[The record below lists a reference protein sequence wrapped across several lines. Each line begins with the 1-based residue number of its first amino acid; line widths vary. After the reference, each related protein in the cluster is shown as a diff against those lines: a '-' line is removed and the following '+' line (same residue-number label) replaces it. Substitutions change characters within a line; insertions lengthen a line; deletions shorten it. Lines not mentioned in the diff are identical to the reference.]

1 MVWDLANDRRL
12 FQVLRRYLVKLEKSK
27 MLALREYDSE
37 APGRPGYFL
46 DAKLVWM
53 SAPVVA
59 VAAAAVLIGGH
70 LLSRRRGLDFLP
82 SSSLEHSCLPS

>member
-27 MLALREYDSE
+27 MLALREYDSD

-46 DAKLVWM
+46 DAKLVWQLRCS
-53 SAPVVA
+53 SAGISSVA
-59 VAAAAVLIGGH
+59 EEVLI
-70 LLSRRRGLDFLP
+70 FFPLP
-82 SSSLEHSCLPS
+82 HSSIRTCRANHKP